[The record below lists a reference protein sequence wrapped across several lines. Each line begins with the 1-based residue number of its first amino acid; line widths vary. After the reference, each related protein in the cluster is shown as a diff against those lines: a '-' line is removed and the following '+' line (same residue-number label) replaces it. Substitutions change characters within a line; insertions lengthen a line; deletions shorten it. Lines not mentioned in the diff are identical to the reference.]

1 LSRFIDRGAVFAGYV
16 GLGTAVVVV
25 LAFALIVPIQVIVYL
40 LAVPVGLL
48 IGWYANV
55 RAERWR
61 PRGRA
66 FANALWA
73 GAVTALVLAVFYVGV
88 RLLFIYADTGYPDY
102 NRTDPITGQAI
113 PPFCVTGPDCTY
125 QRYVADPAL
134 GPGRKADLERAGV
147 LDSASFGRFVLGEH
161 VGGGVFLFGLTLAGA
176 AAAGAWRA
184 LAPRRAEP
192 VGAVAS

>member
-1 LSRFIDRGAVFAGYV
+1 LSRFVDRGAVFAGYV

-66 FANALWA
+66 FVNAVWA

-102 NRTDPITGQAI
+102 NRINLKTGEAI

-125 QRYVADPAL
+125 QRYVSD
-134 GPGRKADLERAGV
+134 PGRKADLERAGV
-147 LDSASFGRFVLGEH
+147 LDSASFGRFILGEQ
-161 VGGGVFLFGLTLAGA
+161 VGGGVFLFGSTVAGA

-192 VGAVAS
+192 VVAAAS

>member
-1 LSRFIDRGAVFAGYV
+1 MSRFVDRGAVFAGYV
-16 GLGTAVVVV
+16 GVGTAVVVV
-25 LAFALIVPIQVIVYL
+25 LAFALIFPIQVIVFL
-40 LAVPVGLL
+40 LALPVGVL

-66 FANALWA
+66 FTNAVWA

-102 NRTDPITGQAI
+102 NRTDKTGQAI
-113 PPFCVTGPDCTY
+113 PPFCVMGPDCTY
-125 QRYVADPAL
+125 QRYVSD
-134 GPGRKADLERAGV
+134 PGRKADLERAGV
-147 LDSASFGRFVLGEH
+147 IDAPSFGRFILGEQ
-161 VGGGVFLFGLTLAGA
+161 VGGGVFLFGLTVAGA

-192 VGAVAS
+192 VVAAAS